1 MTHPGPAELSSLEKK
16 NRELGEKKNKEKKNP
31 FSLLWVLFF

>member
-16 NRELGEKKNKEKKNP
+16 KNRELGEKKRNKEKKTP
-31 FSLLWVLFF
+31 FSLL